1 MKKIDK
7 QTIIIAFTTLLV
19 GFVVGGL
26 IFGGGSAAPK
36 DETEHSEVA
45 HSEWTCSMHPQI
57 RQAEPGQCPI
67 CGMDL
72 IPIDTDQVLNADPLS
87 IQMSPT
93 AMQLASVQT
102 AKVVLQQPVKQL
114 RLTGKVQP
122 NEQHVSSQV
131 SHITGRIEKLKVNFT
146 GEYIKRGQIIA
157 YIYSPELLTAQ
168 KELFEAQKIKA
179 TQPALFQAAREKLK
193 NWKLT
198 DRQIDGILASGK
210 PVDNF
215 PILADQNGVVIA
227 KKINVGDHV
236 SQGQAL
242 YEIADLSQLWV
253 LFDVYERNM
262 AWVKTGDQLSFT
274 IPSLPGETFTGTVSF
289 IDPIIDSKSRVAKA
303 RVIVNNNTGRLK
315 PEMFATGILESPIG
329 QGEVSVVVPKS
340 AVMWTGQRSVVY
352 VKIGQGNFMMRE
364 VVLGPSLGDSYV
376 VSSGLSEGEEIVVY
390 GTFSVDAAAQLA
402 GKPSMMNK
410 AGGTTMT
417 GHQHEN
423 MNMSQEETADSR
435 QEITVGA
442 NAKAALR
449 PLLADYMQIKNAL
462 TRDNYSQAQKAAEQ
476 MKKDLSEVDM
486 TAFEE
491 SSHQLW
497 MQIQP
502 KLSASINAL
511 SKSMDIQSFRQA
523 FIGFSENM
531 IKVSMT
537 FNPTDTKLYIQ
548 KCPMANRNQG
558 ARWMSIEEEINN
570 PYFGSEMPKCGKVTH
585 RFGHSH

>member
-7 QTIIIAFTTLLV
+7 QTIIIALATLLV

-26 IFGGGSAAPK
+26 IFGDGSSAPK

-72 IPIDTDQVLNADPLS
+72 IPIDTDQELNADPLS

-93 AMQLASVQT
+93 AMQLASLQT

-146 GEYIKRGQIIA
+146 GEYIKRGQVIA

-179 TQPALFQAAREKLK
+179 TQPTLFQAAREKLK

-210 PVDNF
+210 PADNF

-227 KKINVGDHV
+227 KKVNVGDHIT
-236 SQGQAL
+236 QGQAL

-253 LFDVYERNM
+253 LFDVYERDM
-262 AWVKTGDQLSFT
+262 AWVKTGNQLSFT
-274 IPSLPGETFTGTVSF
+274 IPSLPGETFTGVVSF
-289 IDPIIDSKSRVAKA
+289 IDPVIDSKSRVAKA

-329 QGEVSVVVPKS
+329 QGEVSVVPKS
-340 AVMWTGQRSVVY
+340 AVMWTGQRSIVY
-352 VKIGQGNFMMRE
+352 IKLSQGNFMMRE
-364 VVLGPSLGDSYV
+364 VVLGTSLGDSYV

-417 GHQHEN
+417 GHQHGN
-423 MNMSQEETADSR
+423 MNMSQEKTANSP

-442 NAKAALR
+442 DAKAALR
-449 PLLADYMQIKNAL
+449 PLLADYMQMKNAL
-462 TRDNYSQAQKAAEQ
+462 TQDNYLGAKTAGEQ
-476 MKKDLSEVDM
+476 FAKDLSQIDKKTLKGKAQQPWVD
-486 TAFEE
+486 
-491 SSHQLW
+491 
-497 MQIQP
+497 
-502 KLSASINAL
+502 LS
-511 SKSMDIQSFRQA
+511 
-523 FIGFSENM
+523 
-531 IKVSMT
+531 VSMT
-537 FNPTDTKLYIQ
+537 KSLALINRATNIQEIRVAFISLSEDMVNVIEIFSPVEEAIFVQ
-548 KCPMANRNQG
+548 KCPMANHNNG
-558 ARWMSIEEEINN
+558 ASWLSLEEEIIN
-570 PYFGSEMPKCGKVTH
+570 PYFGAEMPKCGEIIK
-585 RFGHSH
+585 RF

>member
-7 QTIIIAFTTLLV
+7 QTIIIALATLLV

-26 IFGGGSAAPK
+26 IFGGGSSAPK

-72 IPIDTDQVLNADPLS
+72 IPIDTDQALNTDPLS
-87 IQMSPT
+87 IKMSPT

-146 GEYIKRGQIIA
+146 GEYIKRGQVIA

-315 PEMFATGILESPIG
+315 PEMFATGILESLIG

-340 AVMWTGQRSVVY
+340 AVMWTGQRSIVY
-352 VKIGQGNFMMRE
+352 IKIGQGNFMMRE

-417 GHQHEN
+417 GHQHGN
-423 MNMSQEETADSR
+423 MNMSQEETADSP
-435 QEITVGA
+435 QEITVDA
-442 NAKAALR
+442 DAKAALR
-449 PLLADYMQIKNAL
+449 PLLADYMQMKNAL
-462 TRDNYSQAQKAAEQ
+462 TRDNYSQAQKAVEQ
-476 MKKDLSEVDM
+476 IKKDLSEVDM
-486 TAFEE
+486 TASQE

-502 KLSASINAL
+502 KLSASISAL
-511 SKSMDIQSFRQA
+511 SKSIDIQSFRQA

-570 PYFGSEMPKCGKVTH
+570 PYFGSEMPKCGEVTH